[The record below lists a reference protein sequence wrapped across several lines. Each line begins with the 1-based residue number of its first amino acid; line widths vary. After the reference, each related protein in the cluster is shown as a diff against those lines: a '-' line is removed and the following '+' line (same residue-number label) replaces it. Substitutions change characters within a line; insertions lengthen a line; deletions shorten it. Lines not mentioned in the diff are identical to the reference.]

1 MKKLTTKPVKKSN
14 TKTAIIIGGGI
25 GGLCTAARLLK
36 NGYQVTVIEKEA
48 KIGGRANRIMKSG
61 YTFDT
66 GPTLLMMTDVLYDT
80 FKYCGK
86 NFDDYIELIQL
97 EPNYQVAFADKSKIT
112 VSSNLP
118 KFIKELERF
127 DVKAP
132 EQFYKFFAAVSAIY
146 RISRASFIDTNFD
159 RVLDFINPKSGFEL
173 LRRRGLSKLYNFV
186 SYYFKDERLRQLFS
200 FQSMYL
206 GVSPHEAPAVYSV
219 VSYMETGLG
228 IWYPKGGMYS
238 LSMALAKLVTD
249 LGGEIRTS
257 TLVDEIIIENKT
269 AVGVKIKNTTIMAN
283 TIIANADLI
292 YSYQK
297 LIDAK
302 SRTSMPDNK
311 LQAYKQASSALLF
324 YWGVDD
330 PCKDMLHHNVYLC
343 KDFKNNLDEI
353 FHQKVLPKD
362 PSFYTY
368 IPTKT
373 DPSLAPKGKN
383 VFYVLVPVPNLDSNI
398 NWEKGI
404 QRIKNQVIK
413 RLKSEFGLDIESK
426 IKTESIFT
434 PQDFES
440 KFNLHMGSAFG
451 LSHHFFQSGYFRP
464 HNKSKNIKNL
474 YFVGASTYPG
484 GGIPMVTL
492 SAKLVTE
499 RILQDVKK

>member
-1 MKKLTTKPVKKSN
+1 MKNNSQKS
-14 TKTAIIIGGGI
+14 AIIIGGGV

-36 NGYQVTVIEKEA
+36 NGYQVTVLEKED
-48 KIGGRANRIMKSG
+48 KVGGRAHRINNKG

-80 FKYCGK
+80 FEYCGK
-86 NFDDYIELIQL
+86 NFDDYIELLQL
-97 EPNYQVAFADKSKIT
+97 EPNYQVAFADKSRIT

-118 KFIKELERF
+118 KFHRELAKF
-127 DVKAP
+127 DPKAP
-132 EQFYKFFAAVSAIY
+132 SQFYKFFSDVSEIY
-146 RISRASFIDTNFD
+146 RISRNNFIDKNFD
-159 RVLDFINPKSGFEL
+159 SILDFINPKSGTEL
-173 LRRRGLSKLYNFV
+173 IRKRGLSKLYSFV
-186 SYYFKDERLRQLFS
+186 SHYFKDERLRQLFS

-238 LSMALAKLVTD
+238 LSEALQKLVID
-249 LGGEIRTS
+249 LGGEIITKS
-257 TLVDEIIIENKT
+257 PVKEIIVENKT
-269 AVGVKIKNTTIMAN
+269 ATGVVTKNGKLEADLV
-283 TIIANADLI
+283 IANSDLV
-292 YSYQK
+292 YTYKNLLTSN
-297 LIDAK
+297 D
-302 SRTSMPDNK
+302 RPSMPDAK
-311 LQAYKQASSALLF
+311 LDSFKQASSALLF

-330 PCKDMLHHNVYLC
+330 RCDGMLHHNVYLC
-343 KDFKNNLDEI
+343 KDFKKNLEEI
-353 FHQKVLPKD
+353 FHEKVLPRD

-383 VFYVLVPVPNLDSNI
+383 VFYVLVPVPNLLAKA

-404 QRIKNQVIK
+404 AKIKSQVLK
-413 RLKSEFGLDIESK
+413 RLKTEFGLDIENK
-426 IKTESIFT
+426 IKTETVFT
-434 PQDFES
+434 PQDFET
-440 KFNLHMGSAFG
+440 KFNLYNGSAFG

-464 HNKSKNIKNL
+464 NNKSKDIKNL

-499 RILQDVKK
+499 RILKDA